1 VSADRSQ
8 VPRST
13 PLPRL
18 SFPGYER
25 RRLSSGLEWIL
36 VPRTG
41 VPLVEALLLLPAGG
55 DRDPR
60 ARPGLASLTAAL
72 VDEGTRRRSGP
83 ELALDVERLG
93 ARLSTAAGWDAAQIE
108 IELLAP
114 DLERGLRTVAEVAR
128 EPIFPEAELE
138 RLRHQVLTEIGRRR
152 DQPPLLA
159 EEALATTLYEGDAYD
174 HLLQG
179 TAESL
184 AALSREE
191 VARFHTEGFLP
202 RGAHLLLGG
211 DIAAEEAEALVES
224 IFGDWS
230 PDVLPTPP
238 PTILAPESVRRV
250 VVVDLPE
257 AAQTELRIG
266 HAGVPRTHPDRS
278 RLGVLNAL
286 LGGKFTSRLNL
297 NLRERHGYTYGVS
310 SRFVDR
316 RGPGPFVVAAAV
328 GTEVAG
334 AAVRETLAELE
345 RLRDSPVSDAELD
358 ETRSYL
364 LGVFPYT
371 LQTIDGLLARLADL
385 ALHGLEDG
393 YLERSLDEIRDTSA
407 AEILRLARAHLD
419 PERAA
424 IVAVGPA
431 ATLAP
436 QLEAFGS
443 VEIVRPA

>member
-211 DIAAEEAEALVES
+211 DIAVSSTPGEGSRFAVTLRGLTPDALCEDGASARAGPAQPAPVRARVTQEQHA
-224 IFGDWS
+224 
-230 PDVLPTPP
+230 PTPA
-238 PTILAPESVRRV
+238 AP
-250 VVVDLPE
+250 
-257 AAQTELRIG
+257 G
-266 HAGVPRTHPDRS
+266 
-278 RLGVLNAL
+278 
-286 LGGKFTSRLNL
+286 
-297 NLRERHGYTYGVS
+297 RE
-310 SRFVDR
+310 
-316 RGPGPFVVAAAV
+316 
-328 GTEVAG
+328 EVALG
-334 AAVRETLAELE
+334 APT
-345 RLRDSPVSDAELD
+345 P
-358 ETRSYL
+358 
-364 LGVFPYT
+364 
-371 LQTIDGLLARLADL
+371 AD
-385 ALHGLEDG
+385 
-393 YLERSLDEIRDTSA
+393 
-407 AEILRLARAHLD
+407 
-419 PERAA
+419 
-424 IVAVGPA
+424 
-431 ATLAP
+431 
-436 QLEAFGS
+436 
-443 VEIVRPA
+443 